1 MSKYEEG
8 AKAEFV
14 VAEMLKSDGWYIAN
28 ASSLDDVAGDDGAPL
43 VRGADDAEITPDI
56 LAMKDGRTAWVEVKL
71 KTSGAE
77 WIHKND
83 QYEHFID
90 GKNWNS
96 YLNIESSSGCE
107 VWLAILEKPNQTIQR
122 NLICDVSTCGRWTKS
137 QVKQYNGSKYGESGW
152 FLPQSDFMPID
163 VPAELAGKISDQR
176 QLTGTVQPDGKVL
189 PNPKEPGDGTGSDDD
204 GQHGL
209 DDFATD
215 GGETDDTE
223 EDSA

>member
-1 MSKYEEG
+1 MSKYEQG

-28 ASSLDDVAGDDGAPL
+28 ASSLDEIAGDDGAPL

-107 VWLAILEKPNQTIQR
+107 VWLAVIEQPEQTLRRQ
-122 NLICDVSTCGRWTKS
+122 LIEDISVVGWWSETD
-137 QVKQYNGSKYGESGW
+137 VKQCNGTKYGESGV

-163 VPAELAGKISDQR
+163 LPADLAGEISEQR
-176 QLTGTVQPDGKVL
+176 QLNGTVEPDEEVL
-189 PNPKEPGDGTGSDDD
+189 PDFGVDDSGAVDD
-204 GQHGL
+204 GQRGL
-209 DDFATD
+209 GDFATD
-215 GGETDDTE
+215 GGDDTDTE
-223 EDSA
+223 ADDD

>member
-1 MSKYEEG
+1 MSKYEQG

-28 ASSLDDVAGDDGAPL
+28 ASSLDEVAGDDGAPL

-71 KTSGAE
+71 KTTGAE
-77 WIHKND
+77 WIHKNN

-107 VWLAILEKPNQTIQR
+107 VWLAIVEQPDQTMRRQLVDGI
-122 NLICDVSTCGRWTKS
+122 NVVGWWSETD
-137 QVKQYNGSKYGESGW
+137 VKQNNGTKYGESGV

-176 QLTGTVQPDGKVL
+176 QLSGTVQPDSEVL
-189 PNPKEPGDGTGSDDD
+189 PNPNEPGDGSGSDD